1 MAAIA
6 SIVATGQIGAFN
18 AAEAT
23 LTASDTITIAPGKE
37 QLLVLRNGTAG
48 SLTATVDGD
57 AGTTANIPG
66 LGSVSVAAGYP
77 VVLAAGES
85 KAVRL
90 SSISLFCQGT
100 VYITGGT
107 GLKATLFDI

>member
-6 SIVATGQIGAFN
+6 SIVATGQIGTFD

-48 SLTATVDGD
+48 SLTATIDGAD
-57 AGTTANIPG
+57 GTTASIPG

-77 VVLAAGES
+77 IVVAAGAS

-90 SSISLFCQGT
+90 ASISLYCQG
-100 VYITGGT
+100 VVSITGAT
-107 GLKATLFDI
+107 GMKATLFDI

>member
-6 SIVATGQIGAFN
+6 SIVATGQIGTF
-18 AAEAT
+18 AATEAT

-37 QLLVLRNGTAG
+37 QILLLRNGTGGA
-48 SLTATVDGD
+48 LTATVDGD

-66 LGSVSVAAGYP
+66 LGSVSVAAGYAIT
-77 VVLAAGES
+77 LAAGES

-90 SSISLFCQGT
+90 SSISLYCQGT
-100 VYITGGT
+100 VYITGAA

>member
-6 SIVATGQIGAFN
+6 SVVATGQIGTF
-18 AAEAT
+18 AATEST
-23 LTASDTITIAPGKE
+23 LTASDTITISQGKE

-48 SLTATVDGD
+48 SLTATIDGD
-57 AGTTANIPG
+57 GGTTANIPG

-77 VVLAAGES
+77 IVLAAGES

-90 SSISLFCQGT
+90 ASISLYCQGT